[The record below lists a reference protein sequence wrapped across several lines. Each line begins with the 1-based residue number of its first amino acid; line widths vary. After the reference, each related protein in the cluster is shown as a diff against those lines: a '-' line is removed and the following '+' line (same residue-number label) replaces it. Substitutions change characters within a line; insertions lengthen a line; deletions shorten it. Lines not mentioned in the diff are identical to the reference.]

1 MDSGSQITTVTE
13 EFYNTLSPRP
23 RLFSLKEIGLD
34 LNIQGAGG
42 HDIPYIGCILAQVE
56 VPFLP
61 DTEIEVGALVV
72 PLTDYGQ
79 HVPVIIGT
87 NVIGR
92 CRNKCKED
100 TTVPDNWKDA
110 FVACQTESA
119 GVVKS
124 TNKVTIRLKPNESII
139 LSGMVKNCRQILSA
153 VTETTKGA
161 SSRIG
166 VCPRVVKL
174 DKIGKN
180 QRVPVK
186 IYNVSAKEIEITP
199 KTALCELHEV
209 KVLRHLDLDT
219 PGENVQSC
227 QQTVQESTLP
237 EDKELPAGIDLTDSA
252 VTEEQRQEMTQFLI
266 RWKGIFSKGLTDL
279 GNCDKVKHRINL
291 NDDKPFKDPH
301 RRIPPALFQEVREHL
316 QEMLDAG
323 AIRPSKSPYSS
334 NVVIVRKKDGTIRFC
349 VDFRKLNNR
358 TVKDAYAIP
367 RTEETLHLL
376 AGAKYFT
383 KLDLRS
389 GYWQVEIEEEDKP
402 KTAFQ
407 VGTLGFYE
415 FHRMPFGLCNAP
427 ATFQRLMELCMGDMN
442 LRECLV
448 YLDDVIIFSTTF
460 EEHIDRLQAVFTRL
474 LDYNLKLKATKC
486 EFMKSEVTYLGH
498 IVSRDGI
505 RTDPE
510 KTAAI
515 ENWPEPKTVK
525 DVRAFLGFTGYY
537 RRFIKNYARIARP
550 LNDLLVGHSTAKN
563 NRASKRP
570 RAKKTPFVWTD
581 AQQMAFKT
589 LKEKL
594 TNPPVLAYADYR
606 LPFKLYTDA
615 STTGLGAVLYQ
626 HQDGQDRVVSYASRS
641 LKPSEKNY
649 PAHKLEF
656 LALKWSVTEKFH
668 DYLYGTN
675 FEVFTDNNPLTY
687 VFTTAK
693 LDATGHRW
701 LAELSNY
708 NFSLTYRSG
717 KKNIDADGL
726 SRLNENTATTSV
738 FPEVLK
744 AICNTVVAQEADTEP
759 LVDSLAPP
767 DITQDIGKDESENI
781 QAETISHTALTS
793 QDWQRAQA
801 ADDNIN
807 FVVDAVLT
815 GVKPTTEQVK
825 RNNIDAGYLPDWD
838 KYLLNDGVLY
848 KTETINGEEFSR
860 LVLPEAF
867 RDIVFK
873 LYHDDLGHQGRD
885 RTASLI
891 KQRFFWPYMNK
902 FIRERVQSCGR
913 CIRRK
918 TAPVKAAHLV
928 NVTSSA
934 PMELVCIDYL
944 SLERSKGGF
953 ENILVITDHFS
964 RYAQAIPTRNQTA
977 QTTARALFENFFLH
991 YGFPAKLHSDKG
1003 ANFESK
1009 VIKKLCEV
1017 AGIQKTRTTP
1027 YHPMGNGMV
1036 ERFNHT
1042 LLNMLGT
1049 MSEKQKTDWKAH
1061 VPSFTHAYNA
1071 AVHESTGFSPFYLM
1085 FGRHPRLAIDAFLGI
1100 RSSEERKSHQ
1110 DYVDKLK
1117 DRMADAYQ
1125 NASEEARQKGRKYK
1139 RYYDHGVRYSVLEPG
1154 DRVLVKK
1161 VGIKGKHKLADIW
1174 EASPYFVKSQPMP
1187 DIPVY
1192 LVQKENSTN
1201 KPRTLHRN
1209 MLLPFNAL
1217 PCPEEEPN
1225 PRPRRLQHPLSTVDQ
1240 PAHGHDE
1247 SDEHS
1252 SSSNSSDEEDDN
1264 SSTSSLQPVPKYV
1277 IPQRRSQQENTD
1289 LYSSRPTR
1297 KTRPLAGPR
1306 RGQRPRRQPDR
1317 LRFDQWRMGANPY
1330 TFTVRPEDVIFI

>member
-42 HDIPYIGCILAQVE
+42 HDIPYIGCILAQVK

-79 HVPVIIGT
+79 HVTVIIGT

-92 CRNKCKED
+92 CKNKCKED

-139 LSGMVKNCRQILSA
+139 LSGMVKNCRQIVSA

-166 VCPRVVKL
+166 VCPRFVKL

-252 VTEEQRQEMTQFLI
+252 VTEEQRQELTQFLI

-279 GNCDKVKHRINL
+279 GNCEKVKHRINL

-427 ATFQRLMELCMGDMN
+427 ATFQRLMDLCMGDIN

-460 EEHIDRLQAVFTRL
+460 EEHIDRLQAVFTRPQ
-474 LDYNLKLKATKC
+474 DYNLKLKATKC

-537 RRFIKNYARIARP
+537 RRFIKNYAMIARP

-626 HQDGQDRVVSYASRS
+626 
-641 LKPSEKNY
+641 
-649 PAHKLEF
+649 
-656 LALKWSVTEKFH
+656 
-668 DYLYGTN
+668 
-675 FEVFTDNNPLTY
+675 
-687 VFTTAK
+687 
-693 LDATGHRW
+693 
-701 LAELSNY
+701 
-708 NFSLTYRSG
+708 
-717 KKNIDADGL
+717 
-726 SRLNENTATTSV
+726 
-738 FPEVLK
+738 
-744 AICNTVVAQEADTEP
+744 
-759 LVDSLAPP
+759 
-767 DITQDIGKDESENI
+767 
-781 QAETISHTALTS
+781 
-793 QDWQRAQA
+793 
-801 ADDNIN
+801 
-807 FVVDAVLT
+807 
-815 GVKPTTEQVK
+815 
-825 RNNIDAGYLPDWD
+825 
-838 KYLLNDGVLY
+838 
-848 KTETINGEEFSR
+848 
-860 LVLPEAF
+860 
-867 RDIVFK
+867 
-873 LYHDDLGHQGRD
+873 
-885 RTASLI
+885 
-891 KQRFFWPYMNK
+891 QRFFWPYMNK

-928 NVTSSA
+928 NITSSA

-1085 FGRHPRLAIDAFLGI
+1085 FGRYPRLAIDAFLGI

-1174 EASPYFVKSQPMP
+1174 EAIPYLVKSQPMP

-1225 PRPRRLQHPLSTVDQ
+1225 PRPRRLQQPLPTVDQ
-1240 PAHGHDE
+1240 PAHGHDD

-1264 SSTSSLQPVPKYV
+1264 SSTLSLQPVPKYV

-1297 KTRPLAGPR
+1297 KTRPPAGPR
-1306 RGQRPRRQPDR
+1306 RGQRTRRQPDR